1 MCGCTCTAIPLDVLL
16 RQQPAAAYAVDNS
29 AVSGQ
34 RVRAVIYTTD
44 DFTQAGDRYRW
55 FDPAR
60 QVCSCVPH
68 LCCAHR
74 GFTCML
80 QE

>member
-1 MCGCTCTAIPLDVLL
+1 MCCCV
-16 RQQPAAAYAVDNS
+16 QQPAAAYAVDNS

-34 RVRAVIYTTD
+34 RVRAVIYPTD

-60 QVCSCVPH
+60 QVYILIAPY
-68 LCCAHR
+68 LR
-74 GFTCML
+74 
-80 QE
+80 